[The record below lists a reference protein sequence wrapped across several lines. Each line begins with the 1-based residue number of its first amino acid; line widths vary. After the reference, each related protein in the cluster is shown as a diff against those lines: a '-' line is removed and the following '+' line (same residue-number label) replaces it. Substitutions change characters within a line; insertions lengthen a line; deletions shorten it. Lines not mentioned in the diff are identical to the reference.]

1 MSESWS
7 SGRMLQEIWKEVR
20 GLATKEEVRGL
31 ATKNEVRGLAATLD
45 KVKNDT
51 TVIKGQVIQ
60 INSRLD
66 GVEGDIRD
74 VKDDIAGLK
83 KDIESGE
90 DWKEDRE

>member
-1 MSESWS
+1 MVSPPGTRSVVS
-7 SGRMLQEIWKEVR
+7 
-20 GLATKEEVRGL
+20 
-31 ATKNEVRGLAATLD
+31 AATLD

-74 VKDDIAGLK
+74 VKDDIASIK

-90 DWKEDRE
+90 DWKEDPE